1 MEKQREYLFDNLKAL
16 LIILVI
22 FGHSIACYDLDG
34 IFLKIKG
41 MIYVFHMPLFILISG
56 YFSKNVEN
64 IENKAINLLISFF
77 IFNTIYVIYANR
89 TLYVNIFEP
98 VYLYWY
104 LLSLFIWR
112 ITQKY
117 LIKIKFVLL
126 ISFLLSIYIGLIDSA
141 NRFFSI
147 SRTICFL
154 PYFILGYYINKEHI
168 QKIRNISKKITLPI
182 LIILLILTYILSNDF
197 IDIRLFENAQSYK
210 TTNVTNLK
218 GMLIRALNFFVAII
232 ISICLI
238 NLMPSKKTCISN
250 IGRKTIT
257 IYVLSPWL
265 EVIFGRTINRFIT
278 INNNYL
284 GLAICSISTILIVF
298 ICSRNIIYNTYNK
311 LIDWIYKKITISE
324 KLELS
329 DKY

>member
-1 MEKQREYLFDNLKAL
+1 MEKEREYLFDNLKAL
-16 LIILVI
+16 LIIFVI
-22 FGHSIACYDLDG
+22 FGHSISCYNLEG

-41 MIYVFHMPLFILISG
+41 MIYVFHMPLFIFISG
-56 YFSKNVEN
+56 YFSKNIEN
-64 IENKAINLLISFF
+64 IENKAIKLLISFF
-77 IFNTIYVIYANR
+77 IFNSIYVICASR
-89 TLYVNIFEP
+89 TIFINIFEP

-117 LIKIKFVLL
+117 LIKIKFLL
-126 ISFLLSIYIGLIDSA
+126 PISFLLSIYIGLIDSA

-154 PYFILGYYINKEHI
+154 PYFILGYYTNKEHI

-182 LIILLILTYILSNDF
+182 LIILLILIYILSNEF

-218 GMLIRALNFFVAII
+218 GMLLRASNFGVAII
-232 ISICLI
+232 ISVCLI
-238 NLMPSKKTCISN
+238 NLIPSKKTCISN

-265 EVIFGRTINRFIT
+265 EKIFGISVSRLIT

-284 GLAICSISTILIVF
+284 GLVICSISTILIIF
-298 ICSRNIIYNTYNK
+298 ICSRDIIYNFYNK
-311 LIDWIYKKITISE
+311 FIDWIYKKITINE

-329 DKY
+329 NKY